1 MTGIRSYFCA
11 MFYKDIQHLKPHL
24 FKRCTGVKKD
34 VFLLMLEVVDKHKE
48 QQRKHPTRGVPP
60 KLSNPDRILL
70 LLMYYREYRTQFHIG
85 LTYGISES
93 RVCEIIK
100 ETESI
105 LIQDKRF
112 HLPGKKALL
121 KADNEFEVIL
131 IDVTES
137 PVERPKKNSDTIIQE
152 KRSDTVKKH
161 R

>member
-1 MTGIRSYFCA
+1 ML
-11 MFYKDIQHLKPHL
+11 YKDIQHLKPHL
-24 FKRCTGVKKD
+24 FKRCTGVKKE

-48 QQRKHPTRGVPP
+48 QQRKHPSRGTPP
-60 KLSNPDRILL
+60 KLCNADRILL
-70 LLMYYREYRTQFHIG
+70 LLMYYRKYRTQFHIG

-100 ETESI
+100 EIEDI
-105 LIQDKRF
+105 LIQDKWF
-112 HLPGKKALL
+112 HLPGKKELL
-121 KADNEFEVIL
+121 KSGNNFEVIL

-137 PVERPKKNSDTIIQE
+137 PVERPKKNSDTIIQG

>member
-1 MTGIRSYFCA
+1 ML
-11 MFYKDIQHLKPHL
+11 YKDIDHLKPHL

-34 VFLLMLEVVDKHKE
+34 IFLLMLEVVDRYKEKH
-48 QQRKHPTRGVPP
+48 RKHPSRGVQP
-60 KLSNPDRILL
+60 KLSNADRILL
-70 LLMYYREYRTQFHIG
+70 MLMYYREYRTQFHIG

-100 ETESI
+100 EIESI

-121 KADNEFEVIL
+121 KADNKFEVIL